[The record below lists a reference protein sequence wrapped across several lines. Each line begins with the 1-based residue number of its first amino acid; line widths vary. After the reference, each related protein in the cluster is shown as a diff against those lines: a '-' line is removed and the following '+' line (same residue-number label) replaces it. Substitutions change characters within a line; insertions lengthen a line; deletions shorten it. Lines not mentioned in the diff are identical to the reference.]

1 MKWTTPKCNVIH
13 TTIEF
18 RRIIQLIAKATGEI
32 TKGQIEGLIIA
43 IHKREKNN
51 EQGTS
56 NARN

>member
-32 TKGQIEGLIIA
+32 TKGQIEGLLFA
-43 IHKREKNN
+43 FATHKKGNTCED
-51 EQGTS
+51 EG
-56 NARN
+56 